1 MAFDK
6 ILHEFQ
12 ELCEERSTILK
23 RIKSSENE
31 ITSITERLE
40 DLKAQPQTT
49 QEYRDQVSRAR
60 DKRKR
65 LREEI
70 AHDEHE
76 ARLFDAK
83 IEALKMK
90 AKWLIE
96 YEFE

>member
-6 ILHEFQ
+6 ILQEFQ
-12 ELCEERSTILK
+12 ELCETRSNILK
-23 RIKSSENE
+23 QIRSSENE
-31 ITSITERLE
+31 ITSITERLD
-40 DLKAQPQTT
+40 DLKAHPEPTK
-49 QEYRDQVSRAR
+49 EYRDQVSRAR

-70 AHDEHE
+70 ASDEHE
-76 ARLFDAK
+76 ARLCEAK